1 MHTAQKFRQDTLTF
15 VSQCLDSTRSKP
27 LNESSNHIIDSFQP
41 IAKYVNS
48 NFTEGQKQQLHRQ
61 LKIWITATAI
71 EQWHEVSGVLPD
83 VDRYMQ
89 DRLGSSAVGVCLA
102 ICE

>member
-1 MHTAQKFRQDTLTF
+1 MDTAQKFREATLAF
-15 VSQCLDSTRSKP
+15 VNQCLDSTNTNP
-27 LNESSNHIIDSFQP
+27 FNHSSNKVINSFHP
-41 IAKYVNS
+41 IAKFVDS
-48 NFTEGQKQQLHRQ
+48 NFTKGQKQQLNRQ
-61 LKIWITATAI
+61 LEIWITTTAI
-71 EQWHEVSGVLPD
+71 EQWHEVSGMLPD